1 MKNKVDKEFGQIY
14 WNLSY
19 RGKVMRTL
27 WTTPLVISVIIY
39 LINSNNHI
47 IITVLLV
54 VIYLWQL
61 IYTYSNRKKK
71 KNIKIL

>member
-1 MKNKVDKEFGQIY
+1 
-14 WNLSY
+14 
-19 RGKVMRTL
+19 MRTL
-27 WTTPLVISVIIY
+27 WTTPFVISVIIY

-61 IYTYSNRKKK
+61 IYTYSKWKKEEK
-71 KNIKIL
+71 S

>member
-1 MKNKVDKEFGQIY
+1 
-14 WNLSY
+14 
-19 RGKVMRTL
+19 MRTL
-27 WTTPLVISVIIY
+27 WTTPFVISVIIY

-61 IYTYSNRKKK
+61 IYTYIKW
-71 KNIKIL
+71 KNDEEYYYITKGK

>member
-1 MKNKVDKEFGQIY
+1 MKNKVDKEFGQSY

-19 RGKVMRTL
+19 REKFMRTL
-27 WTTPLVISVIIY
+27 WITPLVISVIIC

-54 VIYLWQL
+54 VINLWQL
-61 IYTYSNRKKK
+61 IYTYSKWKKEEK
-71 KNIKIL
+71 S

>member
-1 MKNKVDKEFGQIY
+1 MKNKVDKEFGQSY

-19 RGKVMRTL
+19 RGKFMRTL

-61 IYTYSNRKKK
+61 IYTYSKWKKEEK
-71 KNIKIL
+71 S